1 MREEPMK
8 KSWNSIRSL
17 SPEHTIDINFQI
29 SLNQAKTKPFLVDN
43 KRCTITEPKGENP
56 DT

>member
-1 MREEPMK
+1 MREEAMK
-8 KSWNSIRSL
+8 KSWNSITSL